1 MNQPTEKELLSEFR
15 YPLQILK
22 INIMNYQNILL
33 SIEEKIATITIN
45 RPEKLNALNK
55 TTIGELSKAVKSL
68 EENNDIRA
76 IIITGSG
83 EKAFVAGA
91 DISEFAN
98 FNIAEGTQL
107 AAHGQSELFDAIEN
121 LSKPVIAAVNG
132 FALGGGLE
140 LAMACHFRI
149 ASDNAKMGLPEVTL
163 GLIPGYGGTQRL
175 PQLVGKGRAMEM
187 IMTAAM
193 ISAEEAR
200 QYGLVNHV
208 VAQAELLS
216 FTNGIA
222 QKIIKNAPVAIAK
235 AITAINANFTDGEN
249 GFETEIKSF
258 GECFGTADFK
268 EGTTA
273 FLEKRKAQF
282 TGK

>member
-1 MNQPTEKELLSEFR
+1 
-15 YPLQILK
+15 
-22 INIMNYQNILL
+22 MNYENLL
-33 SIEEKIATITIN
+33 ISIEENIAVVTIN
-45 RPEKLNALNK
+45 RPTKLNALNK
-55 TTIGELSKAVKSL
+55 ETISDLSKALKVLGK
-68 EENNDIRA
+68 NNDVRV
-76 IIITGSG
+76 IIITGIG

-98 FNIAEGTQL
+98 YTIIEGAQL
-107 AAHGQSELFDAIEN
+107 AAEGQESLFDYIEN
-121 LSKPVIAAVNG
+121 LKKPVIAAVNG

-149 ASDNAKMGLPEVTL
+149 ASDNAKMGLPEVSL

-187 IMTAAM
+187 IMTAGM
-193 ISAEEAR
+193 ITAEEAI

-208 VAQAELLS
+208 VSQTELLS
-216 FTNGIA
+216 FTKTIA
-222 QKIIKNAPVAIAK
+222 QKIIKNAPFAIGK
-235 AITAINANFTDGEN
+235 AIKAINANFADGKN
-249 GFETEIKSF
+249 GFDTEIKSF
-258 GECFGTADFK
+258 GKCFGTQDFK

-273 FLEKRKAQF
+273 FLEKRKAEF